1 MCCYHYSR
9 ARPFCQPA
17 AAIFRKGQQK
27 NADFLC
33 GKTICRFSG
42 AHQQQR
48 RPVRR
53 PNGVCAKKPQGGRTK
68 ADLSRAAG
76 AILCPVQP
84 VSCLWTAGKA
94 NRHSRTEQLGMGV
107 ILSGC
112 GDGRRRRA
120 AGQRAARRRH
130 CPFHGLC
137 GLRRH
142 LRRGR
147 SGGKP
152 FRRQHAGVPLLRGDA
167 SYGRQKRIR

>member
-48 RPVRR
+48 RLY
-53 PNGVCAKKPQGGRTK
+53 GGRTAFVQKSRK
-68 ADLSRAAG
+68 AGGQKLTYRELRERY
-76 AILCPVQP
+76 LCPVQP